1 MADGHQAVWCENGV
15 PKVAIGTNFWV
26 GNNATISSVLYTNT
40 LTIQNTEAVAHLK
53 FSRGSYN
60 YITAP
65 ASGNI
70 TFVVG
75 GQAVGSARAELTIQN
90 GSLIPGTTNATSLGS
105 SSLRW
110 SNTYTQLL
118 NVAGV
123 ATLSST
129 VNIAG
134 VLNANNA
141 TDATST
147 TAAGAVFDGGVG
159 IVKQLRV
166 GGNVTIGGNVT
177 FATSGLLSVPYSGGP
192 WISLATRTNLIAG
205 NQNTSEA
212 SAHALYRVKSFA
224 GDAVVFGG
232 LKNSIGFYGFYKTR
246 IDSGDNNYDWRTVW
260 NSTTGKLLHS
270 KAFEVSGAVT
280 FSSTLTVASTATFSS
295 TTDATSTTAAAVK
308 VTGGLGV
315 AKQLR
320 VGSAATFSSTLSVSS
335 TLNVSGVV
343 NANNATDATSTTAA
357 SLVCDGGVGIVKQLR
372 VGGATTLSST
382 LSAAGIVSFTNA
394 TDATSTTAAAVKI
407 TGGLGVAKQLRVGS
421 NAVFTKGIY
430 INGNTTGDESITLGT
445 SGDKKIK
452 MGAGGYP
459 GTRWSEIAFFPN
471 FANNGGFTDINLNI
485 QAEGTIQMSS
495 QAKFIWISG
504 GNIAASGEVSA
515 GSTSDRNL
523 KKNFSLEDYQQRVLD
538 LGMVQDFEYRE
549 EEMKRAVRTYKPG
562 RHTSLIAQDIKSC
575 TSMVSKDKDGYLKI
589 NPLDKEFLFTVV
601 GAVQLN
607 VLGLREVKSE
617 VEILKDEIRELKKR
631 IEYLESLK

>member
-1 MADGHQAVWCENGV
+1 MY
-15 PKVAIGTNFWV
+15 
-26 GNNATISSVLYTNT
+26 SV
-40 LTIQNTEAVAHLK
+40 
-53 FSRGSYN
+53 
-60 YITAP
+60 
-65 ASGNI
+65 
-70 TFVVG
+70 
-75 GQAVGSARAELTIQN
+75 
-90 GSLIPGTTNATSLGS
+90 
-105 SSLRW
+105 
-110 SNTYTQLL
+110 LL
-118 NVAGV
+118 NVSGV

-177 FATSGLLSVPYSGGP
+177 FATSGLLSVPYSSGQ

-232 LKNSIGFYGFYKTR
+232 LKNSIGFYGFYKAR

-260 NSTTGKLLHS
+260 DSTTGKLLHS

-280 FSSTLTVASTATFSS
+280 FSSTLTVASTGLFNLS
-295 TTDATSTTAAAVK
+295 TDATSTTAAAVRI
-308 VTGGLGV
+308 VGGLAVG
-315 AKQLR
+315 KQLR
-320 VGSAATFSSTLSVSS
+320 VGGAATLSSTLSVSS

-394 TDATSTTAAAVKI
+394 TDATSTTAAAVKV

-452 MGAGGYP
+452 MGAGGSP